1 MLHYSDYSTGGTIFR
16 DVVGS
21 LQMSEELSSFPMQDA
36 PEARGR
42 SRILIVDDEPSIRA
56 LLDDALSESCEC
68 TLSASAADVRER
80 LERGEIYDVILSD
93 IDLGNGERG
102 TELVPL
108 ILRQSPETV
117 VVMIS
122 GNRDLDDAIDSMR
135 GGAFDYI
142 KKPFDL
148 EYLELV
154 VQRAIDHHTLLREK
168 RLYDEDLERLVKE
181 RTEQLNYLSFYD
193 PLTDLPNRALF
204 EDRVSHALNGGG
216 IESRA
221 ALILISIDGFN
232 KVQRTLGHTNSD
244 LMLIETGKRLLA
256 GLGRRATVSHYER
269 DEFAILSEHFSSA
282 DEIASIAREISDE
295 LRRPFN
301 LAGSEVVATCSIG
314 VSIAPENG
322 EDLASLMRNAAAA
335 LSLAK
340 KDGGDNVRFYTPD
353 MNERAVARLKLETG
367 LWRGLE
373 RREFELFY
381 QPKVDLVSG
390 AVVGLEALL
399 RWNSS
404 EMGLVSPAEFVPLAE
419 ETGLILPLG
428 EWVLST
434 AVKQAKEWRDKGF
447 DLSIAVNLSARQ
459 LQQPGLAET
468 ILSIVDGS
476 GLEPQH
482 LNLEITESS
491 VIQNAEPAIATLKE
505 LRNKGMQVSID
516 DFGTGYSSLS
526 YLKTLPI
533 DVIKIDR
540 SFVKELPANADD
552 AALTVAIISL
562 GHNLRLKV
570 VAEGVETEEQRQFL
584 QRVRCDEYQGYF
596 FSRPLPAGEIEALL
610 DEGPKTA
617 RITA

>member
-1 MLHYSDYSTGGTIFR
+1 MLHYSDHSTSGTIFEA
-16 DVVGS
+16 VVGS
-21 LQMSEELSSFPMQDA
+21 LQMSEEFSSLPMQDSPA
-36 PEARGR
+36 TRER
-42 SRILIVDDEPSIRA
+42 SRVLIVDDEPSIRA
-56 LLDDALSESCEC
+56 LLEDALSEKCDCS
-68 TLSASAADVRER
+68 LSASAADVRER
-80 LERGEIYDVILSD
+80 LERGEVYDVILSD
-93 IDLGNGERG
+93 IDLGDGETG
-102 TELVPL
+102 TDLVPL

-122 GNRDLDDAIDSMR
+122 GNRDLDDAIESMR

-154 VQRAIDHHTLLREK
+154 VQRAIDHHTLLRDK
-168 RLYDEDLERLVKE
+168 RLYDEDLERIVKE

-204 EDRVSHALNGGG
+204 EDRVSHALHGAAT
-216 IESRA
+216 ETKA
-221 ALILISIDGFN
+221 ALILVSIDGFN

-256 GLGRRATVSHYER
+256 GVGKRATVSHYER
-269 DEFAILSEHFSSA
+269 DEFAILSQQFSSA
-282 DEIASIAREISDE
+282 DEVASIAHEISDE
-295 LRRPFN
+295 LRRPFL
-301 LAGSEVVATCSIG
+301 LAESEVVATCSIG
-314 VSIAPENG
+314 ISIAPENG
-322 EDLASLMRNAAAA
+322 EDLGSLMRNAAAA

-340 KDGGDNVRFYTPD
+340 KDGGDGVRFYTPD
-353 MNERAVARLKLETG
+353 MNERALARLKLETG
-367 LWRGLE
+367 LWRALE

-381 QPKVDLVSG
+381 QPKVDLVLG
-390 AVVGLEALL
+390 RVVGLEALL

-434 AVKQAKEWRDKGF
+434 AVQQAKSWRDKGF
-447 DLSIAVNLSARQ
+447 DLTIAVNLSARQ

-468 ILSIVDGS
+468 VLAIVDSS

-491 VIQNAEPAIATLKE
+491 VIQNAEPAIATLKQ
-505 LRNKGMQVSID
+505 LRDKGIQVSID

-540 SFVKELPANADD
+540 SFVKELPGNADD

-562 GHNLRLKV
+562 GHNLRMKV

-584 QRVRCDEYQGYF
+584 EQVRCDEYQGYF
-596 FSRPLPAGEIEALL
+596 FSRPLPAAEMEALL
-610 DEGPKTA
+610 QNDSKPA
-617 RITA
+617 RVTV

>member
-1 MLHYSDYSTGGTIFR
+1 MQ
-16 DVVGS
+16 GS
-21 LQMSEELSSFPMQDA
+21 
-36 PEARGR
+36 PETRER
-42 SRILIVDDEPSIRA
+42 SRILIVDDEASIRA
-56 LLDDALSESCEC
+56 LLEDALSEKCDCS
-68 TLSASAADVRER
+68 LSASAADVRER
-80 LERGEIYDVILSD
+80 LARGEIYDVILSD
-93 IDLGNGERG
+93 IDLGDGETG
-102 TELVPL
+102 TDLVPL

-154 VQRAIDHHTLLREK
+154 VRRAIDHHTLLRDK
-168 RLYDEDLERLVKE
+168 RRYDEDLERLVKE

-204 EDRVSHALNGGG
+204 EDRVTHALNGGTA
-216 IESRA
+216 ETKA
-221 ALILISIDGFN
+221 ALFLVSIDGFN

-244 LMLIETGKRLLA
+244 LMLIETGKRLLT
-256 GLGRRATVSHYER
+256 GVGRSATVSHYER
-269 DEFAILSEHFSSA
+269 DEFAILSQQFSSA
-282 DEIASIAREISDE
+282 DEVALIAREISDE
-295 LRRPFN
+295 LRKPFQ

-314 VSIAPENG
+314 ISIAPENG
-322 EDLASLMRNAAAA
+322 EDLASLMRNASAA

-340 KDGGDNVRFYTPD
+340 KDGGDGVRFYTPD
-353 MNERAVARLKLETG
+353 MNERALARLKLETG
-367 LWRGLE
+367 LWRALE

-381 QPKVDLVSG
+381 QPKIDLVTG
-390 AVVGLEALL
+390 RVVGLEALL

-434 AVKQAKEWRDKGF
+434 AVQQAKAWRDKGF

-468 ILSIVDGS
+468 ILSIIDAS
-476 GLEPQH
+476 GLEPKH

-491 VIQNAEPAIATLKE
+491 VIQNAEPAIATLRK
-505 LRNKGMQVSID
+505 LRDKGIQVSID

-540 SFVKELPANADD
+540 SFVKELPGNADD

-562 GHNLRLKV
+562 GHNLRMKV

-584 QRVRCDEYQGYF
+584 QQVRCDEYQGYF
-596 FSRPLPAGEIEALL
+596 FSRPLPAGEMEVLL
-610 DEGPKTA
+610 QNDSKPATV
-617 RITA
+617 TV